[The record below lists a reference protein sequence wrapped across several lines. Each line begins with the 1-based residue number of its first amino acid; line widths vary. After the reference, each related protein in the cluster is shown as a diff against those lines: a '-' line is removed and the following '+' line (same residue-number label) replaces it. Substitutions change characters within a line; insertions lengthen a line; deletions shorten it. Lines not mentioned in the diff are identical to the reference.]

1 MNDLVYKINQ
11 KGVSL
16 TELLISIVVGS
27 MVISMLMAILAMSVK
42 AKASFDYESKML
54 NESYFIAEYIR
65 FSIFELEPQ
74 SIEFIED
81 TATQTVIHINH
92 DYDITVDPF
101 THTIIR
107 DYSNPVTD
115 IILLDKVNEQLYY
128 NGVLIHDSNVFITSG
143 SSISLISIDPSTCD
157 LATAV
162 CEEGV
167 LQLTLEISIEI
178 DGGVRL
184 NPQVYVTTI
193 II

>member
-27 MVISMLMAILAMSVK
+27 IVISMLMAILAMSIK
-42 AKASFDYESKML
+42 AKATFDYESKML

-65 FSIFELEPQ
+65 FSIFDLEPQ

-81 TATQTVIHINH
+81 SATQTIIHIRH
-92 DYDITVDPF
+92 DYDITVDPL

-107 DYSNPVTD
+107 DYSNPVID
-115 IILLDKVNEQLYY
+115 VLLLDKVNEQLLY
-128 NGVLIHDSNVFITSG
+128 NGVVIHDTNVFLTSG
-143 SSISLISIDPSTCD
+143 SSISLISIDSTICD
-157 LATAV
+157 LATEV

-178 DGGVRL
+178 DNGIRL
-184 NPQVYVTTI
+184 NPQTYVTTI
-193 II
+193 IM